1 MQSTQAVGIRKYVIY
16 FLFLF
21 LSGLLTAV
29 DYFSNKSLS
38 NYIPNQINLLSSFQI
53 PDRILQNE
61 LINLS
66 SSKADIVAENIRLK
80 EELVDLRLLYKENQD
95 LKDDIESY
103 DVLIKNISDF
113 ELTYYATSLILKN
126 STDEYL
132 IAGGRDYNFEPGDI
146 VVNETGYILSLIHI

>member
-38 NYIPNQINLLSSFQI
+38 NYIPNQVNLISSFQI

-113 ELTYYATSLILKN
+113 ELTYYATSLVLKN
-126 STDEYL
+126 
-132 IAGGRDYNFEPGDI
+132 
-146 VVNETGYILSLIHI
+146 